1 MSAEVWRA
9 PSSQR
14 SVWLHERMHLW
25 RIVEERH
32 RWVGGRGVDEGGIG
46 RTDGD
51 GRTAERL
58 ELASSRLAA
67 LEYLDAALVGR
78 DNEHRGATPGDLQL
92 LEESTFDLGARRE
105 GHCDAR
111 RSAQTQRR
119 ATQRHCRMAGQEE
132 ARASPHRH
140 RRLRTA
146 SSNAPVTPPREK
158 ANYRYHG
165 TMYRYYLRVLLL
177 LPPSLAAPTAK

>member
-1 MSAEVWRA
+1 
-9 PSSQR
+9 
-14 SVWLHERMHLW
+14 MHLW

-92 LEESTFDLGARRE
+92 LEESTLMTDMFKFYEAAGEDEPNAYNVTIEDGESPEDVLQNEHELDRE
-105 GHCDAR
+105 
-111 RSAQTQRR
+111 
-119 ATQRHCRMAGQEE
+119 RHERVW
-132 ARASPHRH
+132 RH
-140 RRLRTA
+140 IKL
-146 SSNAPVTPPREK
+146 NLICLLEK
-158 ANYRYHG
+158 LLAN
-165 TMYRYYLRVLLL
+165 
-177 LPPSLAAPTAK
+177 KKN